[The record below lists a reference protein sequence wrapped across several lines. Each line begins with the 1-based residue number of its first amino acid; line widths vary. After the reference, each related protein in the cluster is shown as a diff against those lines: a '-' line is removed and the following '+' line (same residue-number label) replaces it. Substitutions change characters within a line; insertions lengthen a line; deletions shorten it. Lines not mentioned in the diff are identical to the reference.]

1 MTLYIILF
9 FIALCTGMALSV
21 YTFGTGGKR
30 KHIFQNIYFSVEDT
44 DGVGVLY
51 TKTGEYSAV
60 LKIENPIQKYS
71 ADIDS
76 YYDFTHLFS
85 ALAQTLGEGYALHK
99 QDIFVRKQFAN
110 EPEHN
115 QEFLS
120 ASYFRYFNGR
130 PYTDSLCYLTIT
142 QEAKKSR
149 LFSYDSKK
157 WRDFLVKIYKVRDLL
172 RDSGV
177 QVKFL
182 NKAEASEY
190 VDRYFAMNFKDRTVS
205 MTNVKAD
212 DETVSMGDKRCKV
225 YSLVDV
231 DCAALPSL
239 IRPYTNIEVNNTEMP
254 VDLVSVVDN
263 IPNAETV
270 VYNQIIFLPSQKR
283 ELALLDKKKNR
294 HASIPNPS
302 NQMAVE
308 DIKQVQDVI
317 ARESKLLVYTHF
329 NMVVGVPADTDLQ
342 KCTNHLE
349 NAFGR
354 MGIHISKRAYNQL
367 ELFVSS
373 FPGNCYSLNEE
384 YDRFLTLS
392 DAAVC
397 LMYKERVQHSEET
410 PIKIYY
416 TDRQGVPV
424 AIDITGKE
432 GKNKLTDNSNFFC
445 LGPSGSGKSFHMNSV
460 VRQLHEQG
468 TDVVMVDTGNSYE
481 GLCEY
486 FGGKYISYTEERPIT
501 MNPFRIN
508 REEMN
513 VEKTGFLKNLV
524 LLIWKGTQGTVTKTE
539 DRLIEHVIT
548 EYYDAYFNGFEGFT
562 PQQREDLRKS
572 LVIDDRNSSEKRHE
586 SERERAVRIEGIIDE
601 IEGRRKELKV
611 EELSFNSFYEYS
623 VQRIPD
629 ICEENR
635 ITGIDLSTYRYMMKD
650 FYLGGNHEKTLNENM
665 DSSLF
670 DETFVVFEI
679 DSIKDDPLLFPLVT
693 LIIMDVFLQKMRI
706 KKNRKVLVIE
716 EAWKAIASPLMAE
729 YIKFM
734 YKTARKFWAS
744 VGVVTQEIQDIIGSE
759 IVKEAIINNSDVVM
773 LLDQSKF
780 KERFDTIKTILGLTD
795 VDCKKIFTINR
806 LENKEGRSFFREV
819 FIRRGTTSGVY
830 GVEEPRECYMTYT
843 TERAEKEALK
853 LYKRE
858 LQCSHQ
864 EAIEAYCRDW
874 NTSGIGKALPFAQKV
889 NEAGC
894 VLNLTTKIT
903 S

>member
-1 MTLYIILF
+1 
-9 FIALCTGMALSV
+9 
-21 YTFGTGGKR
+21 
-30 KHIFQNIYFSVEDT
+30 
-44 DGVGVLY
+44 
-51 TKTGEYSAV
+51 
-60 LKIENPIQKYS
+60 
-71 ADIDS
+71 
-76 YYDFTHLFS
+76 
-85 ALAQTLGEGYALHK
+85 
-99 QDIFVRKQFAN
+99 
-110 EPEHN
+110 
-115 QEFLS
+115 
-120 ASYFRYFNGR
+120 
-130 PYTDSLCYLTIT
+130 
-142 QEAKKSR
+142 
-149 LFSYDSKK
+149 
-157 WRDFLVKIYKVRDLL
+157 
-172 RDSGV
+172 
-177 QVKFL
+177 
-182 NKAEASEY
+182 
-190 VDRYFAMNFKDRTVS
+190 
-205 MTNVKAD
+205 
-212 DETVSMGDKRCKV
+212 
-225 YSLVDV
+225 
-231 DCAALPSL
+231 
-239 IRPYTNIEVNNTEMP
+239 
-254 VDLVSVVDN
+254 
-263 IPNAETV
+263 
-270 VYNQIIFLPSQKR
+270 
-283 ELALLDKKKNR
+283 
-294 HASIPNPS
+294 
-302 NQMAVE
+302 
-308 DIKQVQDVI
+308 
-317 ARESKLLVYTHF
+317 
-329 NMVVGVPADTDLQ
+329 
-342 KCTNHLE
+342 
-349 NAFGR
+349 
-354 MGIHISKRAYNQL
+354 
-367 ELFVSS
+367 
-373 FPGNCYSLNEE
+373 
-384 YDRFLTLS
+384 
-392 DAAVC
+392 
-397 LMYKERVQHSEET
+397 
-410 PIKIYY
+410 
-416 TDRQGVPV
+416 
-424 AIDITGKE
+424 
-432 GKNKLTDNSNFFC
+432 
-445 LGPSGSGKSFHMNSV
+445 MNSV

-586 SERERAVRIEGIIDE
+586 SERERAVRIEGIIDK

-759 IVKEAIINNSDVVM
+759 IVKEGIINNSDVVM

>member
-1 MTLYIILF
+1 MTLYIILCF
-9 FIALCTGMALSV
+9 VALCAGMALSV
-21 YTFGTGGKR
+21 YAFGTGGKR
-30 KHIFQNIYFSVEDT
+30 KRIFQDIYFSAEET

-60 LKIENPIQKYS
+60 LKIENPVQKYS

-76 YYDFTHLFS
+76 YYDFTHLFT
-85 ALAQTLGEGYALHK
+85 ALAQTLGEGYAIHK
-99 QDIFVRKQFAN
+99 QDIFVRKQFAS
-110 EPEHN
+110 EPADG

-120 ASYFRYFNGR
+120 ASYFRYFKGR

-149 LFSYDSKK
+149 LFSFDNKK
-157 WRDFLVKIYKVRDLL
+157 WRDFLVKIRKVHDQLH
-172 RDSGV
+172 DSGV
-177 QVKFL
+177 QARFL

-205 MTNVKAD
+205 MTNFKAD

-231 DCAALPSL
+231 DCAALPSM

-254 VDLVSVVDN
+254 VDLASVVDN
-263 IPNAETV
+263 IPDAETV
-270 VYNQIIFLPSQKR
+270 VYNQVIFLPNQKR
-283 ELALLDKKKNR
+283 ELAMLDKKKNR
-294 HASIPNPS
+294 HASIPNPN

-308 DIKQVQDVI
+308 DIKRVQEVI
-317 ARESKLLVYTHF
+317 ARESKQLVYTHF
-329 NMVVGVPADTDLQ
+329 NMVVAVSAGADLQ

-367 ELFVSS
+367 ELFVGS
-373 FPGNCYSLNEE
+373 FPGNCYTLNEE

-392 DAAVC
+392 DAAMC
-397 LMYKERVQHSEET
+397 LMYKERVLHSEET
-410 PIKIYY
+410 PLKIYY

-445 LGPSGSGKSFHMNSV
+445 LGPSGSGKSFHINSV

-486 FGGKYISYTEERPIT
+486 LGGKYISYTEERPIT

-508 REEMN
+508 REEYN
-513 VEKTGFLKNLV
+513 IEKIDFLKNLI
-524 LLIWKGTQGTVTKTE
+524 LMIWKGSDSQIPE
-539 DRLIEHVIT
+539 IEFRIVEQIIID
-548 EYYDAYFNGFEGFT
+548 YYDAYFNGFTRYTDE
-562 PQQREDLRKS
+562 QREVLLKTLFAAASRK
-572 LVIDDRNSSEKRHE
+572 NPNKPP
-586 SERERAVRIEGIIDE
+586 REVDEMVRKQIEVLEARRAA
-601 IEGRRKELKV
+601 LKV
-611 EELSFNSFYEYS
+611 TELSFNSFFDYS
-623 VQRIPD
+623 FDRLEQICTEND
-629 ICEENR
+629 ITT
-635 ITGIDLSTYRYMMKD
+635 ISYSTYSTMLQP
-650 FYLGGNHEKTLNENM
+650 FYKGGAYEKILNETV
-665 DSSLF
+665 DSALF
-670 DETFVVFEI
+670 DETFIVFEV
-679 DSIKDDPLLFPLVT
+679 DAIKENKKLFPIVT

-780 KERFDTIKTILGLTD
+780 KERFDEIRKILGLTE

-806 LENKEGRSFFREV
+806 LENKDGRSFFREV

-830 GVEEPRECYMTYT
+830 GVEEPHECYMTYT

-853 LYKRE
+853 LYKKE
-858 LQCSHQ
+858 LRCSHQ

-874 NTSGIGKALPFAQKV
+874 DASGIGKSLPFAQKV
-889 NEAGC
+889 NETGR
-894 VLNLTTKIT
+894 VLNLRPVYESK
-903 S
+903 

>member
-1 MTLYIILF
+1 
-9 FIALCTGMALSV
+9 
-21 YTFGTGGKR
+21 
-30 KHIFQNIYFSVEDT
+30 
-44 DGVGVLY
+44 VLY

-60 LKIENPIQKYS
+60 LKIENPVQKYS

-76 YYDFTHLFS
+76 YYDFTHLFT
-85 ALAQTLGEGYALHK
+85 ALAQTLGEGYAIHK
-99 QDIFVRKQFAN
+99 QDIFVRKQFAS
-110 EPEHN
+110 EPTDG

-120 ASYFRYFNGR
+120 SSYFRYFKGR

-149 LFSYDSKK
+149 LFSFDSKK
-157 WRDFLVKIYKVRDLL
+157 WRDFLVKIRKVHDQL
-172 RDSGV
+172 RDGGV
-177 QVKFL
+177 QARFL

-205 MTNVKAD
+205 MTNFKAD

-231 DCAALPSL
+231 DCAALPSQ

-254 VDLVSVVDN
+254 VDLVSVVDS

-270 VYNQIIFLPSQKR
+270 VYNQIIFLPNQKR
-283 ELALLDKKKNR
+283 ELSLLDKKKNR
-294 HASIPNPS
+294 HASIPNPN

-308 DIKQVQDVI
+308 DIKRVQEVI
-317 ARESKLLVYTHF
+317 ARESKQLVYTHF
-329 NMVVGVPADTDLQ
+329 NMVVAVSAGADLQ

-367 ELFVSS
+367 ELFVGS
-373 FPGNCYSLNEE
+373 FPGNCYTLNEE

-392 DAAVC
+392 DAAMC
-397 LMYKERVQHSEET
+397 LMYKERVLHSEET
-410 PIKIYY
+410 PLKIYY

-445 LGPSGSGKSFHMNSV
+445 LGPSGSGKSFHINSV

-486 FGGKYISYTEERPIT
+486 LGGKYISYTEERPIT

-508 REEMN
+508 REEYN
-513 VEKTGFLKNLV
+513 IEKIDFLKNLI
-524 LLIWKGTQGTVTKTE
+524 LMIWKGSDSQIPE
-539 DRLIEHVIT
+539 IEFRIVEQIIID
-548 EYYDAYFNGFEGFT
+548 YYDAYFNGFTRYTDE
-562 PQQREDLRKS
+562 QREVLLKNLFAAASRK
-572 LVIDDRNSSEKRHE
+572 NPNKPP
-586 SERERAVRIEGIIDE
+586 REVDEMVRKQIEVLEARRAA
-601 IEGRRKELKV
+601 LKV
-611 EELSFNSFYEYS
+611 TELSFNSFFDYS
-623 VQRIPD
+623 FDRLEQICTEND
-629 ICEENR
+629 ITT
-635 ITGIDLSTYRYMMKD
+635 ISYSTYSTMLQP
-650 FYLGGNHEKTLNENM
+650 FYKGGAYEKILNETV
-665 DSSLF
+665 DSALF
-670 DETFVVFEI
+670 DETFIVFEV
-679 DSIKDDPLLFPLVT
+679 DAIKENKKLFPIVT

-780 KERFDTIKTILGLTD
+780 KERFDEIRKILGLTE

-806 LENKEGRSFFREV
+806 LENKDGRSFFREV

-830 GVEEPRECYMTYT
+830 GVEEPHECYMTYT

-853 LYKRE
+853 LYKKE
-858 LQCSHQ
+858 LRCSHQ

-874 NTSGIGKALPFAQKV
+874 DASGIGKSLPFAQKV
-889 NEAGC
+889 NETGR
-894 VLNLTTKIT
+894 VLNLRPVYESK
-903 S
+903 

>member
-1 MTLYIILF
+1 
-9 FIALCTGMALSV
+9 
-21 YTFGTGGKR
+21 
-30 KHIFQNIYFSVEDT
+30 
-44 DGVGVLY
+44 
-51 TKTGEYSAV
+51 
-60 LKIENPIQKYS
+60 
-71 ADIDS
+71 
-76 YYDFTHLFS
+76 
-85 ALAQTLGEGYALHK
+85 
-99 QDIFVRKQFAN
+99 
-110 EPEHN
+110 
-115 QEFLS
+115 
-120 ASYFRYFNGR
+120 
-130 PYTDSLCYLTIT
+130 
-142 QEAKKSR
+142 
-149 LFSYDSKK
+149 
-157 WRDFLVKIYKVRDLL
+157 
-172 RDSGV
+172 
-177 QVKFL
+177 
-182 NKAEASEY
+182 
-190 VDRYFAMNFKDRTVS
+190 
-205 MTNVKAD
+205 
-212 DETVSMGDKRCKV
+212 MGDKRCKV

-329 NMVVGVPADTDLQ
+329 NMVVGVPADTELQ

-410 PIKIYY
+410 PLKVYY

-548 EYYDAYFNGFEGFT
+548 EYYDAYFNGFESFT

-586 SERERAVRIEGIIDE
+586 SERERAARIEGIIDE

-780 KERFDTIKTILGLTD
+780 KERFDTIKAILGLTD

-830 GVEEPRECYMTYT
+830 GVEEPHECYMTYT

-864 EAIEAYCRDW
+864 KAIEAYCRDW
-874 NTSGIGKALPFAQKV
+874 DASGIGKALPFAQKV
-889 NEAGC
+889 NEAGR

>member
-60 LKIENPIQKYS
+60 LKIENPVQKYS

-99 QDIFVRKQFAN
+99 QDIFVRKQFAK

-205 MTNVKAD
+205 MTNVKSD

-734 YKTARKFWAS
+734 YKTARKYWAS

>member
-1 MTLYIILF
+1 
-9 FIALCTGMALSV
+9 
-21 YTFGTGGKR
+21 
-30 KHIFQNIYFSVEDT
+30 
-44 DGVGVLY
+44 
-51 TKTGEYSAV
+51 
-60 LKIENPIQKYS
+60 
-71 ADIDS
+71 
-76 YYDFTHLFS
+76 
-85 ALAQTLGEGYALHK
+85 
-99 QDIFVRKQFAN
+99 
-110 EPEHN
+110 
-115 QEFLS
+115 
-120 ASYFRYFNGR
+120 
-130 PYTDSLCYLTIT
+130 
-142 QEAKKSR
+142 
-149 LFSYDSKK
+149 
-157 WRDFLVKIYKVRDLL
+157 
-172 RDSGV
+172 
-177 QVKFL
+177 
-182 NKAEASEY
+182 
-190 VDRYFAMNFKDRTVS
+190 
-205 MTNVKAD
+205 
-212 DETVSMGDKRCKV
+212 MGDKRCKV

-586 SERERAVRIEGIIDE
+586 SERERAVRIEGIIDK